1 MTDKLHLS
9 VPDFEPA
16 KAKNF
21 ELCIEIGNNYF
32 QYGIISLVDH
42 AVKVV
47 SAKASI
53 IFNEIENSL
62 LQTHF
67 KKTKLSLFTQKFT
80 FIPSEIFKAEDL
92 AVYSKYIQPDDSMD
106 VHYSTI
112 DSIGITV
119 VYAVPKI
126 TLDKVSQYFPDAQIY
141 PHLLPFLKG
150 VDNGF
155 SQIDSSLL
163 FVNFKPGFVEIAVY
177 HHQKFQFYNTFEYQ
191 NDDELI
197 YFILLAIQQNRLK
210 LGSTTIKISGNV
222 SAKSS
227 SFERISAQFPRT
239 EITDQD
245 SLPLTYSNLGQP
257 VMPRF
262 FSLFSLHLCE

>member
-16 KAKNF
+16 ETKDF

-32 QYGIISLVDH
+32 QYSIISLVDH

-67 KKTKLSLFTQKFT
+67 AKTKLSLFTQKFT

-92 AVYSKYIQPDDSMD
+92 AIYSKYIQPDDAMEIL
-106 VHYSTI
+106 YSSI
-112 DSIGITV
+112 DQIGITV

-126 TLDKVSQYFPDAQIY
+126 TLDKVGKYFPNAQIY

-150 VDNGF
+150 IDNGY
-155 SQIDSSLL
+155 SQIDSTLL
-163 FVNFKPGFVEIAVY
+163 FVNFKPSFIEIAVY

-197 YFILLAIQQNRLK
+197 YFILLAIQQNKLK
-210 LGSTTIKISGNV
+210 LASTTIKISGNI

-227 SFERISAQFPRT
+227 SFERISSQFPRT